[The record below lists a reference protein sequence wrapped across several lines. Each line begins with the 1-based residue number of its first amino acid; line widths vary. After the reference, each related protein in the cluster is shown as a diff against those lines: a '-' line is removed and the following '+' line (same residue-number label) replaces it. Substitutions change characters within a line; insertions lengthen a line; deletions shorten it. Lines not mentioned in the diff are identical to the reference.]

1 MRKKFILLT
10 ALSVGA
16 LAASPRTYH
25 LTVAQNSVVEGQP
38 LKAGSY
44 KLEMNNNTAVIR
56 NGRHTVKVL
65 AHLKT
70 VQTKFSNTE
79 VEYTGKNMKRINFGG
94 THTSIIFNSS
104 ANTGSSG
111 SSSSSE
117 GGL

>member
-10 ALSVGA
+10 ALSVGV

-25 LTVAQNSVVEGQP
+25 LTVAQNSVVEGRP

-56 NGRHTVKVL
+56 NGKHTVKVP

-70 VQTKFSNTE
+70 VRTKFSNTE
-79 VEYTGKNMKRINFGG
+79 VEYTGENMRRINFGG
-94 THTSIIFNSS
+94 THTSIIFKSS
-104 ANTGSSG
+104 ARAGSSG
-111 SSSSSE
+111 SAGSPSA
-117 GGL
+117 LR